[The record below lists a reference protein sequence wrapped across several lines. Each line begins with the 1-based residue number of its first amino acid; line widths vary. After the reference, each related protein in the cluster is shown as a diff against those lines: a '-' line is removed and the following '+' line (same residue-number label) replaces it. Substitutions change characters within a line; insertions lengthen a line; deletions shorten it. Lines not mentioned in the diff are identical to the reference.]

1 MKNVLK
7 FIILFIVFSAKLISA
22 QELNFRAKLPDVLS
36 GSSGLEITKEGKLWT
51 INDHGKPV
59 LYHIDKETGKVIKT
73 VYLNNKV
80 NDWEDL
86 TSDIEGNFYIGDFG
100 NNKNSR
106 KDLKIYKIPNP
117 DSIDSKVFTA
127 KIIRFRLSDQTEFPP
142 PEGEFDFDLEA
153 MIHFDSSIYLF
164 SKSRGQPFK
173 GKIKMYKL
181 SDKPGEHIAALKDVF
196 YTGGSSY
203 YDNWITGA
211 TLVKESNTLILLSH
225 DKLFFFS
232 CFEKDNFFKGVY
244 NSFNLDHFS
253 QKEAISY
260 DSVTK
265 KVYITDERT
274 QGFIGGKLYQLN
286 IPDYLL
292 RCH

>member
-1 MKNVLK
+1 MISFSQDLVELASLPSILK
-7 FIILFIVFSAKLISA
+7 
-22 QELNFRAKLPDVLS
+22 
-36 GSSGLEITKEGKLWT
+36 GSSGLELSKNGNLWT

-59 LYHIDKETGKVIKT
+59 LYQIDKDSSEVIKT
-73 VYLNNKV
+73 VYLNNKIK
-80 NDWEDL
+80 DWEDL
-86 TSDIEGNFYIGDFG
+86 TTDQEGNFFVGDFG

-117 DSIDSKVFTA
+117 DSINSKIITA
-127 KIIRFRLSDQTEFPP
+127 QIIRFSLSDQTSYPP
-142 PEGEFDFDLEA
+142 LDGEFDFDLEA

-181 SDKPGEHIAALKDVF
+181 SDKPGEHIAILKDVF

-211 TLVKESNTLILLSH
+211 TLIKEKNTLILLSH
-225 DKLFFFS
+225 DKLFFFT

-244 NSFNLDHFS
+244 KSFNLNHFS
-253 QKEAISY
+253 QKEAIAY
-260 DSVTK
+260 DSLTK
-265 KVYITDERT
+265 NIYITDERT
-274 QGFIGGKLYQLN
+274 QGFIGGKLYQLK
-286 IPDYLL
+286 IPNYLL
-292 RCH
+292 RCN